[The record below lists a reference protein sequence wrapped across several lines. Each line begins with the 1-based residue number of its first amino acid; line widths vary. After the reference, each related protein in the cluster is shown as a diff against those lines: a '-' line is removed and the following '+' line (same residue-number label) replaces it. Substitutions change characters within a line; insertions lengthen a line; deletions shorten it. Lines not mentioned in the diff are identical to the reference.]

1 MFKSDAVN
9 HFGTNTKVAIA
20 AGVDR
25 SAVSQWKLLVPER
38 CAQRLSDASGGVLVY
53 DKDVYDRHRQSKRSG
68 TKNTGTIKGK
78 SD

>member
-1 MFKSDAVN
+1 MLKSEVVN
-9 HFGTNTKVAIA
+9 FFGTNTRVASI
-20 AGVDR
+20 AGVDP

-53 DKDVYDRHRQSKRSG
+53 DKDVYDRHRRSKRSG